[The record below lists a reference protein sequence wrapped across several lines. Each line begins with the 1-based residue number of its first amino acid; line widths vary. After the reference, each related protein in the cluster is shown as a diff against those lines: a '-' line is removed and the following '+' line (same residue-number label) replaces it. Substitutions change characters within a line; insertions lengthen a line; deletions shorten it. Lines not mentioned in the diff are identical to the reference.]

1 MWIWFT
7 TDKVKSFFFGGRG
20 GGQCLNST
28 LKTSTDL
35 ITETNQNI
43 SPQFLI

>member
-7 TDKVKSFFFGGRG
+7 TDKVKSFFAA
-20 GGQCLNST
+20 GGQCLKST